1 MSQTQV
7 VPSLCPDD
15 DAIDLIS
22 ADHARRYHCVPLS
35 KDSGSRLRV
44 AMSNPSDLTA
54 INELEFLTGMRVEVV
69 ESSAVAIDRAIESHY
84 GPTLLP
90 ALVTREKSTRLS
102 ESPVVRIQKLV
113 FAEAVRR
120 GASDLHVEPGDR
132 LTRIRYRVDGLM
144 QDGFEIPRWLTDR
157 LVARIKVMAR
167 LDVSERRVPQDGHIP
182 RSSAGF
188 EARLSTLPTH
198 RGEAAVIRL
207 LGGRLSSPKLSELG
221 VGTDVEQRLRA
232 IARRTQGILLVVG
245 PTGTGKTT
253 TLYALIDELRE
264 RPLGIVTIE
273 NPVEYRIDGIRQV
286 QVDEKTGLTF
296 HSALRSTLRQ
306 DPDVILVGEIRDRE
320 TAQIAFNAALTGHL
334 VLSTLHATDGV
345 SALRRLREL
354 GVDRHLVSSALVG
367 VLAQRLI
374 RTNCPNCLRPD
385 YPEAFYLERL
395 GIPPPEAGRLRRSYG
410 CQDCRFSGI
419 RTRRPLLEILE
430 LDRSLRALVAAG
442 SEQGLR
448 TEARRSGFVPLID
461 QAVEMAL
468 DGTVSVE
475 EAYRTCYFGDSR

>member
-1 MSQTQV
+1 MSQIQV
-7 VPSLCPDD
+7 VPLLRPED
-15 DAIDLIS
+15 DAIDLLS
-22 ADHARRYHCVPLS
+22 ADQARRYHCVPLR
-35 KDSGSRLRV
+35 KDSGSRLLV
-44 AMSNPSDLTA
+44 AMSNPTDLTA
-54 INELEFLTGMRVEVV
+54 INEIEFLTGMRVEAV
-69 ESSAVAIDRAIESHY
+69 ESSVVAIDRAIESHY
-84 GPTLLP
+84 APTLLP
-90 ALVTREKSTRLS
+90 VLVTREKRPRLPDP
-102 ESPVVRIQKLV
+102 PVIRIQKLV

-120 GASDLHVEPGDR
+120 GASELHVEPGDR

-157 LVARIKVMAR
+157 LIARIKVMAR

-182 RSSAGF
+182 ASSAGF
-188 EARLSTLPTH
+188 EARLSTLPTY
-198 RGEAAVIRL
+198 RGEAVVVRL

-245 PTGTGKTT
+245 PTGAGKTT

-374 RTNCPNCLRPD
+374 RTNCPNCLQPD
-385 YPEAFYLERL
+385 YPETFYLERL
-395 GIPPPEAGRLRRSYG
+395 GIPPSEAGQLRWSSG
-410 CQDCRFSGI
+410 CLECRFSGI
-419 RTRRPLLEILE
+419 RSRRPLLEILE
-430 LDRSLRALVAAG
+430 VDGSLRALVAVG
-442 SEQGLR
+442 SEESLR
-448 TEARRSGFVPLID
+448 TGAARRFRPTHRPGRRHGARRDRF
-461 QAVEMAL
+461 
-468 DGTVSVE
+468 
-475 EAYRTCYFGDSR
+475 YRRGLSHMLLR